1 MSTVALGVSDY
12 PIRFKNSTGSEIPPF
27 GLFRLESGTR
37 VNNELVPHA
46 ELVDVPVDQVLYV
59 NSAKEVDNDGY
70 GWCRNTLNGPFWVT
84 PEDIA
89 EVAVGDSVGPV
100 DNQTYVSIS
109 GGGFVVIFKDTDK
122 ELIYCDVRGGQMYWD
137 AELTASLS
145 AASNSKTGATT
156 ASAKLLIPDPSNPGD
171 LIDGPTVTVTNRS
184 LDATGLS
191 GDYIQLVRIGN
202 EWRPPWID
210 C

>member
-1 MSTVALGVSDY
+1 MSHWPLRY
-12 PIRFKNSTGSEIPPF
+12 QNKTGSPIPAF
-27 GLFRLESGTR
+27 GIFRLESGAR
-37 VNNELVPHA
+37 ENGELVRYA
-46 ELVDVPVDQVLYV
+46 ELVDVPSDQTLYV
-59 NSAKEVDNDGY
+59 NSDQEIDDDGY
-70 GWCRNTLNGPFWVT
+70 GWGRPCSTGPFWVK

-100 DNQTYVSIS
+100 DNQTHVSIS

-122 ELIYCDVRGGQMYWD
+122 ELIYCDVRGGQLYWD
-137 AELTASLS
+137 AELTASMS
-145 AASNSKTGATT
+145 AASNSKTGAAT
-156 ASAKLLIPDPSNPGD
+156 ATAKLLIPDPSNPGD
-171 LIDGPTVTVTNRS
+171 LMDGPTVTVTNRS